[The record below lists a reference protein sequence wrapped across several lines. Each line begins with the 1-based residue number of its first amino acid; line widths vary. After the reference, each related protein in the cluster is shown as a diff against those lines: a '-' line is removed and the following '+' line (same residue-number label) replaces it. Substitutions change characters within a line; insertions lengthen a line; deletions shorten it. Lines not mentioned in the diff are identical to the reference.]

1 MNFSEKRRLSRFLSL
16 TLVLVLSVTLLAGCG
31 KKKEEAP
38 ENDTAN
44 SGLNL
49 DLTGTGSP
57 AATTPTAPPETTA
70 PEVNENTATVTS
82 QLNIRSSPSTE
93 ATVVGTLYAGDKVE
107 ISRREEVT
115 GIDWAYI
122 ISPEAG
128 WIVMEFV
135 EMDIPQEAPPAENT
149 STPAATS
156 NPEATQPTSN
166 TGTATNTEGTRG
178 VITATTLYIRET
190 PSINGKTVGGYVKGD
205 VVSILE
211 TQNGWGRTNKGWIK
225 MDYVSTTGGTTNNTN
240 NNNSTNTSNTNTN
253 IDNGNGSTTVVLKGI
268 VVAGELNIRDSAST
282 NGNRVGKYSYGDRVE
297 VYEKSNGWG
306 RTSKGWISLNYVWQ
320 DGTDSTNAVKGTV
333 TGNGLNIRSGPGT
346 GYGVVGSYN
355 SGDSITVLNRF
366 TYNGVTWGCT
376 NKGWVSMQYVDI
388 GDAADNSTNNNT
400 DSDADTYQVTA
411 NALRIRGGAGQNYAV
426 VGGLTKGDVVTV
438 TEQETVDGVTWGKI
452 SQGWISMEYVTEY

>member
-1 MNFSEKRRLSRFLSL
+1 MNFSEKRRLSRLLSL
-16 TLVLVLSVTLLAGCG
+16 ILVLALSVTLFAGCS
-31 KKKEEAP
+31 KKKEDTP
-38 ENDTAN
+38 ENDTSN
-44 SGLNL
+44 PGLNL
-49 DLTGTGSP
+49 DLTGTGNP
-57 AATTPTAPPETTA
+57 AATTPAAPTETTA

-149 STPAATS
+149 STPAATA
-156 NPEATQPTSN
+156 NTEATQPTGS
-166 TGTATNTEGTRG
+166 TGTTTNTEGTRG

-190 PSINGKTVGGYVKGD
+190 PSTDGKTVGGYVKGD

-211 TQNGWGRTNKGWIK
+211 TKNGWGRTNKGWIK
-225 MDYVSTTGGTTNNTN
+225 MDYVSTTGGTTGN
-240 NNNSTNTSNTNTN
+240 NNTNTSNTNTN
-253 IDNGNGSTTVVLKGI
+253 TNTGNGSTTVILKGI

-282 NGNRVGKYSYGDRVE
+282 NGNRIGKYSYGDRVE
-297 VYEKSNGWG
+297 VLEKSNGWG
-306 RTSKGWISLNYVWQ
+306 RTSKGWISLDYVWQ
-320 DGTDSTNAVKGTV
+320 DGTDSTNAVSGTV

-346 GYGVVGSYN
+346 GYASVGSYN
-355 SGDSITVLNRF
+355 KGDSVKILNRF

-388 GDAADNSTNNNT
+388 GSADNGSTDNNT
-400 DSDADTYQVTA
+400 NTGGNTNAYQITA
-411 NALRIRGGAGQNYAV
+411 STLRIREGAGKNYEI
-426 VGGLTKGDVVTV
+426 VGSLKKGDVVSI
-438 TEQETVDGVTWGKI
+438 TEQKTVDGVTWGKI
-452 SQGWISMEYVTEY
+452 AQGWISMQYVKAY